1 MHYKST
7 CSRPAKRKETDKRR
21 KETGKMEVDCMRD
34 EDDEKGAVCIQLK
47 RQYL

>member
-1 MHYKST
+1 
-7 CSRPAKRKETDKRR
+7 
-21 KETGKMEVDCMRD
+21 MEVDCMRD